1 MTLLLNM
8 EELKMSKSYTV
19 IRKRA
24 YWVREVMHV
33 DTADE
38 VEAEYTFL
46 NEFDPELVIEEPLIV
61 GTRQIYEPLEV
72 IENE

>member
-19 IRKRA
+19 VRKRA

-33 DTADE
+33 DAATPED
-38 VEAEYTFL
+38 AEDAFF
-46 NEFDPELVIEEPLIV
+46 NEFDVELVIEDVVSYLEGEV
-61 GTRQIYEPLEV
+61 EV

>member
-1 MTLLLNM
+1 
-8 EELKMSKSYTV
+8 MSKSYTV

-33 DTADE
+33 DATDE
-38 VEAEYTFL
+38 IQAEDGFY
-46 NEFDPELVIEEPLIV
+46 NHFDPELVIEEPYTLGSQQV
-61 GTRQIYEPLEV
+61 YEPLEV

>member
-1 MTLLLNM
+1 
-8 EELKMSKSYTV
+8 MSKSYMV

-33 DTADE
+33 DASTPE
-38 VEAEYTFL
+38 EAEDTFL
-46 NEFDPELVIEEPLIV
+46 NEFNPELVIEEPYSS
-61 GTRQIYEPLEV
+61 GTKQIYEPTEV

>member
-61 GTRQIYEPLEV
+61 GTRQVYEPLEV

>member
-1 MTLLLNM
+1 MN
-8 EELKMSKSYTV
+8 SYTV

-33 DTADE
+33 DADTPE
-38 VEAEYTFL
+38 DAEDAFF
-46 NEFDPELVIEEPLIV
+46 NEFDVELVIEDVCRPSSVSSAIKHPDQLYKE
-61 GTRQIYEPLEV
+61 LEV

>member
-1 MTLLLNM
+1 
-8 EELKMSKSYTV
+8 MSKSYTV

-24 YWVREVMHV
+24 YWVREVMYV

-38 VEAEYTFL
+38 VEAEYAFL